1 MSETFTPARL
11 ATIKNMAKMPEYKEA
26 FTEAS
31 LRALVYSSSPRKS
44 SLGNIKTNGLLE
56 VGAIIRVG
64 RKVLINLDAF
74 DSWLKSLNDQENYS
88 KQS

>member
-1 MSETFTPARL
+1 MTNQNSRATSLRL

-31 LRALVYSSSPRKS
+31 LRAIVFNAASRKGS
-44 SLGNIKTNGLLE
+44 KGEVPSNGLQKAGGIL
-56 VGAIIRVG
+56 RVG

-74 DSWLKSLNDQENYS
+74 DAWLESQK
-88 KQS
+88 K